1 MREVLSR
8 LLEQIIEAGRNQGLD
23 QKSLVARAGLG
34 ASTLSK
40 LKQADDVRLSTLV
53 RLANVVGLR
62 ISLSPNDPVLE
73 KLIERNFFDDSE

>member
-23 QKSLVARAGLG
+23 QKTLVARAGLG

-73 KLIERNFFDDSE
+73 KLIERNFFDDDE

>member
-23 QKSLVARAGLG
+23 QKTLVARAGLG

-73 KLIERNFFDDSE
+73 KLIERNFFDDNE